1 MGFLEEL
8 NEGYV
13 ISIHKI
19 KLTYAKQLIN
29 NIYVEVDL
37 ST

>member
-29 NIYVEVDL
+29 IYVEVDL

>member
-8 NEGYV
+8 NEGY
-13 ISIHKI
+13 IIPIHKI
-19 KLTYAKQLIN
+19 ELTYANKLIN
-29 NIYVEVDL
+29 MHVKVDL

>member
-13 ISIHKI
+13 ISIHKT

-29 NIYVEVDL
+29 TYVEVDL